1 MSSEFDKLVSG
12 IEQYKAPSKTKE
24 EYLKD
29 FIKSMAT
36 IDESIKPYREQKSD
50 LKKSYA
56 DNNYLTRSEQKVA
69 MKAYRLLKDKTD
81 MAQLDQFFDKI
92 KAMKIVEDD

>member
-1 MSSEFDKLVSG
+1 MSSELDKLVNS
-12 IEQYKAPSKTKE
+12 IEQYKAPQKTKE
-24 EYLKD
+24 EYLRD
-29 FIKSMAT
+29 YIKSMAT

-56 DNNYLTRSEQKVA
+56 DNNYLTRSEQKIA

-92 KAMKIVEDD
+92 KAMKIVSED